1 MSSHHLTQEIEVST
15 GTAKCVFLSFPASL
29 PLVEVF
35 HLGFWHMK
43 KRQTMEKI
51 MQANGYYFYF
61 FSFISFLFLAF
72 NFKIIQGIKKV

>member
-1 MSSHHLTQEIEVST
+1 
-15 GTAKCVFLSFPASL
+15 
-29 PLVEVF
+29 
-35 HLGFWHMK
+35 
-43 KRQTMEKI
+43 MEKI